1 MVASRRTGSGG
12 AGLLAAFVLSLAPA
26 SAQTAPELPPSLAEE
41 IERDHTADA
50 VEGRS
55 LTDTAMARASA
66 AYTAGD
72 YDSALLHA
80 QRASAGGEARGAT
93 LAGHIRLHGLAGE
106 PDDEAAVR
114 WLQRAADMGEPDA
127 LVILAR
133 LAEAGRGGLSSWQ
146 AREFLSQAAELG
158 DPRGALEYALYI
170 KERGDPGAAS
180 VALDWFRLAAESGLS
195 DAYREYAIALDQWPH
210 GPRDPAR
217 ARPWYERAGRAGD
230 AASAMEAGLMYRAG
244 DGGPA
249 DPARGAELIQIA
261 AELGLPEAMGRH
273 AFLLFQ
279 GVGDAPP
286 EPERAA
292 SWARRGAEAG
302 DPEAQFI
309 LAYALATG
317 DGVTRDL
324 ERAYFWVRRA
334 GFTRE
339 EAVVDNPDRQRLQA
353 ALERALPE
361 TAVARI
367 ESEAM
372 AAAGSF

>member
-1 MVASRRTGSGG
+1 
-12 AGLLAAFVLSLAPA
+12 
-26 SAQTAPELPPSLAEE
+26 
-41 IERDHTADA
+41 
-50 VEGRS
+50 
-55 LTDTAMARASA
+55 
-66 AYTAGD
+66 
-72 YDSALLHA
+72 
-80 QRASAGGEARGAT
+80 
-93 LAGHIRLHGLAGE
+93 
-106 PDDEAAVR
+106 
-114 WLQRAADMGEPDA
+114 
-127 LVILAR
+127 
-133 LAEAGRGGLSSWQ
+133 
-146 AREFLSQAAELG
+146 
-158 DPRGALEYALYI
+158 
-170 KERGDPGAAS
+170 
-180 VALDWFRLAAESGLS
+180 
-195 DAYREYAIALDQWPH
+195 
-210 GPRDPAR
+210 
-217 ARPWYERAGRAGD
+217 
-230 AASAMEAGLMYRAG
+230 MEAGLMYRAG

-361 TAVARI
+361 ATITRI